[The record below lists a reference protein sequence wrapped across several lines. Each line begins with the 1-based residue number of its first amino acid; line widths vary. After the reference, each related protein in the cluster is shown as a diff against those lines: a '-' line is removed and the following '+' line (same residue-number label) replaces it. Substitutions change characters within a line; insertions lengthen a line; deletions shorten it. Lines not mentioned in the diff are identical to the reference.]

1 MKLPD
6 QPLLVIDAASP
17 RCFTGLWSDGQW
29 LAETSPETPA
39 LEGIFD
45 GVSNILCDAKL
56 TLADIGGF
64 VHAEG
69 PGSILGIR
77 LSAMAIRTWKALPQW
92 AQTPVWTYGSLSFVA
107 AAYQAA
113 RQGAVVNVISEF
125 RHGRW
130 NLLQAGEQT
139 VVAVEDAVL
148 SEIPEP
154 LIYFRQRKNWK
165 PAPPHAQEWAP
176 SLAKCPEVLA
186 TPGLLRPVALPDVF
200 IAEEAVFQKW
210 SAERHRG

>member
-1 MKLPD
+1 MTLPE

-17 RCFTGLWSDGQW
+17 RCFVGIWQSGAW
-29 LAETSPETPA
+29 LANASPETPA
-39 LEGIFD
+39 LEGLFA
-45 GVSNILCDAKL
+45 GVEQILCDAKL
-56 TLADIGGF
+56 TLADLGGF

-77 LSAMAIRTWKALPQW
+77 LSAMAIRTWRTLP
-92 AQTPVWTYGSLSFVA
+92 AYADKPVWAYGSLQFVA

-113 RQGAVVNVISEF
+113 HGGAPVNAISEF

-130 NLLQAGEQT
+130 NLLTAGAET
-139 VVAVEDAVL
+139 VIAVEDAALADV
-148 SEIPEP
+148 PEP
-154 LIYFRQRKNWK
+154 LIYFRQRKSWK
-165 PAPPHAQEWAP
+165 PAPSHAQEWAP
-176 SLAKCPEVLA
+176 QMADCAPVLT
-186 TPGLLRPVALPDVF
+186 TPGLLRPIDAPDVF